1 MVFLVPRL
9 YLRSVYMLLPKIMVV
24 SVVLDYIYLGLTKPM
39 TSALVRNIQGSPLT
53 LDYGSALMVYLILC
67 LQIYYFI
74 FLQNQSIAAAFLLG
88 LTTYG
93 IFEFTNKAIFKRWTY
108 FMVGL
113 DTLWGGVLYALT
125 TYFVRLI

>member
-1 MVFLVPRL
+1 
-9 YLRSVYMLLPKIMVV
+9 MVV
-24 SVVLDYIYLGLTKPM
+24 SLVLDYIYLGLTK
-39 TSALVRNIQGSPLT
+39 TLTGALIQTIQGSPLR
-53 LDYGSALMVYLILC
+53 LDYLSAAIVYLLLC

-74 FLQNQSIAAAFLLG
+74 FLQNQSIATAFLLG

-108 FMVGL
+108 SMVGI
-113 DTLWGGVLYALT
+113 DTLWGGILYALT